1 MKKSTATL
9 ILVYIILGI
18 LFFVLGI
25 TDSLSSNVMRYMFQ
39 IFLYITLGEMWNLLS
54 GFAGM
59 TSLGQQAY
67 MGLAGYSVAMVTT
80 VYKLHFSLG
89 IVVGVGVSMVVAAVL
104 AFLLLRMQGMY
115 FSITTWVVAEALGTF
130 FFSWKYVGRGAGMN
144 VAISPYPLIG
154 DLYMMALV
162 LCLVSLAVVFVLL
175 KSKLG
180 LGLTAMRDNLDAA
193 ASLGVNIGKL
203 RFFVYMVAAVFTALA
218 GCLFTI
224 NKGTIYPDSGFS
236 ISWTISMVF
245 IVIIGGSGTITGPIV
260 GTVIYVLLQ
269 EYLAQF
275 QGLSNIILGFIA
287 IIVILFMP
295 EGVVGFVKKQINGL
309 TKKERTAA

>member
-1 MKKSTATL
+1 MKRSTGFL
-9 ILVYIILGI
+9 IAGYLITAIILFI
-18 LFFVLGI
+18 LGFSGVM
-25 TDSLSSNVMRYMFQ
+25 SSNVMRYMFQ

-67 MGLAGYSVAMVTT
+67 MGLAGYSVAVVTSI
-80 VYKLHFSLG
+80 YKLHFSVG
-89 IVVGVGVSMVVAAVL
+89 ILVGVGISMVVAAVL

-144 VAISPYPLIG
+144 VAISPYPMI
-154 DLYMMALV
+154 DELYFMGLV
-162 LCLVSLAVVFVLL
+162 LCLVSLAVVWLL
-175 KSKLG
+175 LRSRLG
-180 LGLTAMRDNLDAA
+180 LGLTAMRDNMDAA

-203 RFFVYMVAAVFTALA
+203 RFFVFLVAAIFTALA

-245 IVIIGGSGTITGPIV
+245 IVIIGGSGTIEGPII

-295 EGVVGFVKKQINGL
+295 EGVAGFVRKQISKVRN
-309 TKKERTAA
+309 KERIQA